1 MLATVNDLQ
10 KEILKHCTDNKRDI
24 DDLSTLCN
32 TNPVLIECEIRELLR
47 EGKLKELPDPMG
59 DLAVKSA
66 FYSCYIDNT
75 VYLTIK
81 D

>member
-1 MLATVNDLQ
+1 MSEAIDLQ
-10 KEILKHCTDNKRDI
+10 AKILNHCTDKKRDV

-32 TNPVLIECEIRELLR
+32 AEPALIECEIRQLLR

-66 FYSCYIDNT
+66 FYSRYIDNT